1 MNQVEGKIKPFE
13 CNKIIA
19 CRESDS
25 TKIDNKGVFL
35 FAPRWRW
42 RYLKIASINWIDKL
56 QRSHCRRRH
65 HIVSLNIPQQ
75 CRKLWEDWGLN
86 GACLIKMG
94 WTIRSCTGAIIYV
107 VTTEF
112 IRSDIYFFF
121 WQIHKTMDHVY
132 YCKSYGS
139 GNEIILRNF
148 FLQPL

>member
-1 MNQVEGKIKPFE
+1 LFFFKARLIKKCFVFFLLTKTRNDFVHPKMRICVRETNIFRKILSPKKGNLWYIMNQVEGKIKPFE

-75 CRKLWEDWGLN
+75 CRKLWEDWGLKGLMN
-86 GACLIKMG
+86 
-94 WTIRSCTGAIIYV
+94 
-107 VTTEF
+107 
-112 IRSDIYFFF
+112 
-121 WQIHKTMDHVY
+121 
-132 YCKSYGS
+132 
-139 GNEIILRNF
+139 
-148 FLQPL
+148 